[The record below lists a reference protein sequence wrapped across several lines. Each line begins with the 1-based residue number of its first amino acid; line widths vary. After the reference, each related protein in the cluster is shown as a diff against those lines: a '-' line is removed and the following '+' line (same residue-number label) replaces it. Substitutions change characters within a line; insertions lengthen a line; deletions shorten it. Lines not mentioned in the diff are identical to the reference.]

1 MMQAQWAGL
10 VVCGILSMVPQAW
23 AASPWIEKADYSRVH
38 VVVPEDAT
46 QVEKSAADLLVATWK
61 QVTGHMP
68 SVSAAPSDG
77 PNVWIGTSL
86 IPAVW
91 KDDLKLDALGF
102 DGILLHTM
110 LAATGKNLI
119 LTGGEGNPLS
129 KGTMFAVYEFFEQC
143 CGVRWLTPSVTH
155 IPAAPESI
163 PTLDYRYTPPMK
175 YRDIGGWS
183 ETIPGAMRQNSPFI
197 YGQYGHSLYMLLPPD
212 KYFAEHPEYY
222 SEIRGK
228 RIATVGLDWENVNAA
243 LENIQAA
250 LARPE
255 ESGQLCMS
263 NPATAEAIAQE
274 IEERMKANPNA
285 NVWSVSQMDWS
296 NNCTC
301 DQCRALDEAEGTP
314 AASLITGVNRVA
326 ELIEKNHPGVYI
338 QTYAYT
344 YTRRPP
350 KTIRPRHNVIVQF
363 CSIECDFAR
372 SFDDPESKINRAFVD
387 DLLGWEKLGANILI
401 YNYPVNCTY
410 AMRPYPYEYVFAK
423 NMRFFAKH
431 GIIGVY
437 EQGQWDK
444 ASAFGY
450 LKPYVMSRLQ
460 WDPNRDADQLI
471 DEFCTLYYGPAAPH
485 MRAFFNLCH
494 NTLRKS
500 GAQMPLFDDAGW
512 LSQEFVA
519 KGEKI
524 FKRAFAAAN
533 TEEIRQR
540 VDLDY
545 FQVQYAAHLCKP
557 TYRYREDKIVV
568 ERPPHLSA
576 DELMARLDALGIR
589 KAWPAYYFPLDD
601 LRPTLA
607 QPYASGTS
615 ETPLIR
621 LENARYVVWIA
632 PELQGSILRWRDKKF
647 GIELLKGFETCGTG
661 RGTYQE
667 WSTFPG
673 AGDGPS
679 APIYIAKEQSPQRAI
694 IEGKSNTGLVITRAM
709 SLDGKDGG
717 LRMAIRITNTAD
729 APQPIPLRAHPEFYC
744 QRLGDIPEF
753 WVRTADGW
761 KQTIKEEQR
770 SNTLGVDTLK
780 PDPAG
785 EWAVSLLNGKF
796 SLVNTYDAA
805 QLEKLIYFYNTGG
818 GMEQVNL
825 ELVPPRKVLQPGESH
840 TIETTYRVEPGRPS
854 AFK

>member
-1 MMQAQWAGL
+1 MMNPATAVFVCCFATIGAPASAGTW
-10 VVCGILSMVPQAW
+10 I
-23 AASPWIEKADYSRVH
+23 AAADYARLH
-38 VVVPEDAT
+38 VVVPAAPNRADRE
-46 QVEKSAADLLVATWK
+46 AADLFVSTWE
-61 QVTGHMP
+61 QVTGHKP
-68 SVSAAPSDG
+68 SVSATPGDG
-77 PNVWIGTSL
+77 PNVWIGASALPTE
-86 IPAVW
+86 W
-91 KDDLKLDALGF
+91 KNELKLDTLGF
-102 DGILLHTM
+102 DGILLKTIP
-110 LAATGKNLI
+110 AATGKTLV

-129 KGTMFAVYEFFEQC
+129 KGTLFAVYEFFERC
-143 CGVRWLTPSVTH
+143 CGVRWLTPDVTH
-155 IPAAPESI
+155 IPAAPKFI
-163 PTLDYRYTPPMK
+163 PTLDYRYTPPMQ
-175 YRDIGGWS
+175 YRNIGGWS
-183 ETIPGAMRQNSPFI
+183 EKAPGAIRENSPFI

-222 SEIRGK
+222 SEIKGK
-228 RIATVGLDWENVNAA
+228 RIATVGLDWENINAYLESTNAA
-243 LENIQAA
+243 LAHPEQA
-250 LARPE
+250 
-255 ESGQLCMS
+255 GQLCMS
-263 NPATAEAIAQE
+263 NPATAEAIAHE
-274 IEERMKANPNA
+274 IEARMKNNPNA
-285 NVWSVSQMDWS
+285 NVWSVSQMDWG

-301 DQCRALDEAEGTP
+301 AQCRAIDEAEGTP
-314 AASLITGVNRVA
+314 AGSFITGVNRVA
-326 ELIEKNHPGVYI
+326 ELIEKDHPGVYI

-410 AMRPYPYEYVFAK
+410 AMRPYPYEYIFAE

-431 GIIGVY
+431 GVIGVY

-460 WDPNRDADQLI
+460 WDPSRDVDSLV
-471 DEFCTLYYGPAAPH
+471 DEFCALYYGPAAPH
-485 MRAFFNLCH
+485 MRAFFDLCH
-494 NTLRKS
+494 DTLRKS

-512 LSQEFVA
+512 LSQEFVTE
-519 KGEKI
+519 GEKI
-524 FKRAFAAAN
+524 FRKAFAAAD
-533 TEEIRQR
+533 TEEIRKR

-557 TYRYREDKIVV
+557 TYRYLEDKIVV

-607 QPYASGTS
+607 RPYASGTN

-621 LENARYVVWIA
+621 LENDRYFVWVA
-632 PELQGSILRWRDKKF
+632 PELQGSMIRWRDKKL

-661 RGTYQE
+661 RGTFQE
-667 WSTFPG
+667 WSVFPG

-679 APIYIAKEQSPQRAI
+679 APMYVIKEKSLQRAV
-694 IEGKSNTGLVITRAM
+694 IEGKMNSGFVIERTM

-717 LRMAIRITNTAD
+717 LHIETRVTNAAD
-729 APQPIPLRAHPEFYC
+729 AAQPLSLRVHPEFYC
-744 QRLGDIPEF
+744 QRVGDIPEF

-761 KQTIKEEQR
+761 KQTIKEEQKD
-770 SNTLGVDTLK
+770 NTLGVDTLI
-780 PDPAG
+780 PDPSG
-785 EWAVSLLNGKF
+785 EWAVSLLNGKY
-796 SLVNTYDAA
+796 SLVNAYDAA

-818 GMEQVNL
+818 GMAQVNL
-825 ELVPPRKVLQPGESH
+825 ELVPPRTVLQPGESYG
-840 TIETTYRVEPGRPS
+840 IEATYRIEKGRPS
-854 AFK
+854 AWAQ